1 MFLILGDHEQRNT
14 VKKTS
19 NENISVTNII
29 YLCTYRYFSMK
40 IKDIL
45 LKEMKTDN

>member
-29 YLCTYRYFSMK
+29 VR
-40 IKDIL
+40 
-45 LKEMKTDN
+45 LKHIQGSLKHYQR